1 MMASTPATA
10 PIACIV
16 GRSAVRLWGLDGGER
31 LRRQALAVG
40 LDIADSM
47 VFPPTGWVLLA
58 RADYLFEERTLRDL
72 AGRPGTLLLAVAH
85 DGASVPVAAH
95 VPAAA
100 AAPARAVLEGAAA
113 PDTLADVTLATP
125 ATLSPAF
132 VAALL
137 KSAPP
142 LLLPVRATNAAAL
155 ERHLFDG
162 SYKGVTDLVTKW
174 VWPAPARAATGWCAR
189 RGISPNAVTAMS
201 LVLTL
206 AAMALFARGQFGA
219 GLLAGWIMTFLD
231 TVDGKLARVTVTS
244 TQFGHLFDHII
255 DVVHPP
261 LWYLAWAYGV
271 GGDLAHLWTLAPQLI
286 AILAGY
292 IVGRLIE
299 SAFQYGLAGFSMF
312 TWRPLDSYGRLIT
325 ARRNPNLLLLT
336 AAALANAHQLGL
348 TAVAYWTVA
357 STVFLAVR
365 LLQAAWV
372 RVRGGPLQSWL
383 AMVDR
388 DATSPPA
395 YARPFVAAGGTPA
408 QLLP

>member
-31 LRRQALAVG
+31 LRRQARAVG
-40 LDIADSM
+40 LGIADSM

-72 AGRPGTLLLAVAH
+72 AGRPGTLLLAVA
-85 DGASVPVAAH
+85 DDASSIAVAAH

-100 AAPARAVLEGAAA
+100 AVPARAVLEGATA
-113 PDTLADVTLATP
+113 PDTLADVSLATP
-125 ATLSPAF
+125 GTLSPAF